1 MPQIDYAV
9 LYARIQE
16 IESTPVENLL
26 DVQYQQGAITELL
39 PLIQQAEILAGKYE
53 ILSGKWIQTHDC
65 EHRPKPHKIRHFAA
79 TA

>member
-39 PLIQQAEILAGKYE
+39 PLIQQAEILAEKYE
-53 ILSGKWIQTHDC
+53 ILSCKLIQCFPNHN
-65 EHRPKPHKIRHFAA
+65 RQPPWNQALWKVA
-79 TA
+79 

>member
-53 ILSGKWIQTHDC
+53 ILSCKLIQCFPNHNRKT
-65 EHRPKPHKIRHFAA
+65 PWNQALWKVA
-79 TA
+79 